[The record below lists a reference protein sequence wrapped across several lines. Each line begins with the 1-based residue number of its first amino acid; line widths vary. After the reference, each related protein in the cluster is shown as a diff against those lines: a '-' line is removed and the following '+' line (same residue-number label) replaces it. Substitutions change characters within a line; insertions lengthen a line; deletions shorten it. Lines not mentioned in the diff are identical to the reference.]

1 MTFLFPIFFWTL
13 LGLMPLV
20 AVYFLKLRPRRKP
33 TTAYF
38 LWQALFDQKRSSS
51 LFQKL
56 RDLLSLLLML
66 LAFLAVVFAL
76 CAPEFAG
83 DERKDLL
90 LLVDNSASMNARDQG
105 QTRLAL
111 AKGVATQI
119 VRSLGANQQA
129 AIAAVAWDVQFHS
142 HFTTNPRTLMEALDR
157 VEASA
162 CPLQERALTALSLEQ
177 GGTDRYRIILISDG
191 AGLGEAVPGR
201 IELLKVGTRQDNV
214 GLVACDIQALQ
225 TQPYRLSLYFRLAS
239 SYQAPI
245 ETDILVKYGPQGQT
259 VKVIPVTIQPGI
271 NKPELYTIEAGGE
284 GQWWVEIDLEDAL
297 AEDNLAYLVVA
308 PKRPVTVEVQARD
321 AFFLE
326 HSVFAF
332 AQTSGDLALVDG
344 NADVVL
350 AKGEM
355 PDAARVVLFAPQ
367 GSSPWWTELG
377 EELDDVMPQYVIDD
391 HPILKHCDFESLPF
405 VGARRLERPAE
416 SVLLLETSDGVPLIY
431 KLRRGDRSVV
441 VVNMDPGESEFYYS
455 AWFPVLV
462 YNAARDLMGRQG
474 DMPAAYAVGS
484 VIPIPKAKEEE
495 PTRISHHA
503 DEKAIEITAA
513 SFGPVRKLGFYEM
526 SNSSGRWPLAVDLFA
541 RAETLLNNDAVS
553 DTSRPLNRGWPFS
566 VILAVLALLIL
577 LAECMLYHRR
587 KVG

>member
-1 MTFLFPIFFWTL
+1 MTFLFPVFFWTL
-13 LGLMPLV
+13 LGLIPLV

-38 LWQALFDQKRSSS
+38 LWQAVFEQKRSSS
-51 LFQKL
+51 LFQRL

-76 CAPEFAG
+76 TAPEFAA

-90 LLVDNSASMNARDQG
+90 LLVDNSASMNAREGG
-105 QTRLAL
+105 QTRLDL
-111 AKGVATQI
+111 AKEVATQI

-129 AIAAVAWDVQFHS
+129 AIAAVAWDVQYHS
-142 HFTTNPRTLMEALDR
+142 HFTTNPRALMEALDHI
-157 VEASA
+157 EASVS
-162 CPLQERALTALSLEQ
+162 PLEPKALTALSLEE
-177 GGTDRYRIILISDG
+177 GVTDRYRIVLISDG
-191 AGLGEAVPGR
+191 AALGQSVPNP
-201 IELLKVGTRQDNV
+201 IELLKVGTRRDNV

-239 SYQAPI
+239 SYEVPV
-245 ETDILVKYGPQGQT
+245 EVDILVKYGPQGQT
-259 VKVIPVTIQPGI
+259 VKVIPVTVQPG
-271 NKPELYTIEAGGE
+271 NNEPELYTFEAGGE
-284 GQWWVEIDLEDAL
+284 GQWRVEIDLDDAL

-308 PKRPVTVEVQARD
+308 PKRPVTVKVEAQD
-321 AFFLE
+321 AYFLE

-355 PDAARVVLFAPQ
+355 PDAERVVIFAPQ
-367 GSSPWWTELG
+367 GSSPWWTQIG
-377 EELDDVMPQYVIDD
+377 EELENVIPQRVIDD
-391 HPILKHCDFESLPF
+391 HPILRHCDFESLPF

-431 KLRRGDRSVV
+431 KIRRGDRSVV

-462 YNAARDLMGRQG
+462 YNAARDLMGRQK

-484 VIPIPKAKEEE
+484 VIPIPKVTEEE
-495 PTRISHHA
+495 PTLISHHGT
-503 DEKAIEITAA
+503 ENAIEVTGA
-513 SFGPVRKLGFYEM
+513 SFGPVHKIGFFEM
-526 SNSSGRWPLAVDLFA
+526 ANSSGRWPLAVDLFA
-541 RAETLLNNDAVS
+541 RTETLLNNEGIS
-553 DTSRPLNRGWPFS
+553 DTSRPLNRGWPLS